1 MKVTELNRDQ
11 LNVLRVDIMEKRGLP
26 ICWLNIV
33 DASETISDEE
43 VFREFEGYNFTDE
56 DFGL

>member
-26 ICWLNIV
+26 VFWSDLA
-33 DASETISDEE
+33 DASETISDEQ
-43 VFREFEGYNFTDE
+43 VFKEFSSYDFSID
-56 DFGL
+56 DFGF